1 MARHRTAQ
9 ADPVDDKNI
18 QILINTK
25 YGGGASLSVMLRLLK
40 DVIANTE
47 SIAFHWAACRAVNLR
62 NVGGKAEGVNVM
74 QRGSGEFAGM
84 TIEA

>member
-1 MARHRTAQ
+1 
-9 ADPVDDKNI
+9 
-18 QILINTK
+18 
-25 YGGGASLSVMLRLLK
+25 
-40 DVIANTE
+40 
-47 SIAFHWAACRAVNLR
+47 VNLR